1 MADIVDKKT
10 RSRMMSSVRA
20 KNTKSEL
27 EIRRRLFRMGF
38 RYRLHR
44 KDLPGTPDMVFPGYR
59 SVMFVHGCFWH
70 HHGCHLSSIPET
82 RRLWWRTKLE
92 ENARRDSTAVS
103 ELRKLGWRVLII
115 WECGFR
121 RPKTNR
127 VEALDIIS
135 GRAADFLKSKRKLLE
150 IPPLYNGRKIPKME
164 KGRLH
169 EKENA

>member
-1 MADIVDKKT
+1 MVDIVDKKT

-27 EIRRRLFRMGF
+27 EIRRRLFHMGF

-44 KDLPGTPDMVFPGYR
+44 KDLPGTPDMVFPRYR

-70 HHGCHLSSIPET
+70 RHGCHLSSIPAT
-82 RRLWWRTKLE
+82 RSSWWRTKLE
-92 ENARRDSTAVS
+92 QNAKRDSVAVS
-103 ELRKLGWRVLII
+103 ALQTLGWRVLII

-127 VEALDIIS
+127 EKALDIIS
-135 GRAADFLKSKRKLLE
+135 ERAAGFLKSKRRLLE
-150 IPPLYNGRKIPKME
+150 IPETLRTHHDRE
-164 KGRLH
+164 R
-169 EKENA
+169 